1 MEPAPAREPEA
12 EEEDQPPLFRRHSSQ
27 NMTLMFQEAQAEQDA
42 ADSGAAA
49 AARPAAQA
57 DADALDAAG
66 GGGCAAVAGP
76 PAVEEHTPTRIRSGT
91 IPARF
96 SPSADGPA
104 TIDFTTS
111 SGNNLLGRNPDSSPP
126 GGSDRR
132 SSPVPTPRLRGTLAE
147 GHILPL
153 NLDNHFYIVHKVAT
167 GRHIA
172 QSLHMT
178 LKSEGFESW
187 LDVDRGHSGGTGQ
200 DGPTASNMEEGI
212 RKSANLLLVLTKD
225 VLESEWCQQELQW
238 GIKEGKGVVCVHDE
252 KCKEDHCDH
261 FDFAKEPQKAPEE
274 FRNLVRESV

>member
-1 MEPAPAREPEA
+1 MPPRGPA
-12 EEEDQPPLFRRHSSQ
+12 QPPL
-27 NMTLMFQEAQAEQDA
+27 L
-42 ADSGAAA
+42 
-49 AARPAAQA
+49 P
-57 DADALDAAG
+57 DADAPDAAG
-66 GGGCAAVAGP
+66 GGGCAAVAGA
-76 PAVEEHTPTRIRSGT
+76 PAVKEHTPSRIRSGT

-111 SGNNLLGRNPDSSPP
+111 SGNNLLGRNSDSSPP
-126 GGSDRR
+126 GGYDRR
-132 SSPVPTPRLRGTLAE
+132 SSPVPTPRLRGTLAAE
-147 GHILPL
+147 GGYVLPL
-153 NLDNHFYIVHKVAT
+153 HLAYHFYIVHKVAT

-187 LDVDRGHSGGTGQ
+187 LDVDTGHSGGTGQ